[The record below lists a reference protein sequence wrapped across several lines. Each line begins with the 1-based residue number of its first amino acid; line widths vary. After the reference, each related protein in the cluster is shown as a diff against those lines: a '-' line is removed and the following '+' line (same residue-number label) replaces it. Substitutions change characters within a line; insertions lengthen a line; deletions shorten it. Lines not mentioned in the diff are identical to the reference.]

1 MKKFG
6 FRMAA
11 ILRPNVRKPNKMAAI
26 LFSSDVSLDRFTK
39 KKII

>member
-11 ILRPNVRKPNKMAAI
+11 ILRPNVRKPNKMAAM
-26 LFSSDVSLDRFTK
+26 FGSVSLDCFTK
-39 KKII
+39 KII